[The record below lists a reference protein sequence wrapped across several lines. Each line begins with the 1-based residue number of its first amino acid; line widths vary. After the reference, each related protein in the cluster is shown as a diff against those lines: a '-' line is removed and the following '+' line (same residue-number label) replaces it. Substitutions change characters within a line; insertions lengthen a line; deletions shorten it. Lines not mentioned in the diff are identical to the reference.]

1 METHVAN
8 YLEIYEIMI
17 KKNYVKILHENH
29 YKNDEMIYVRFFVF
43 RSLDDFS

>member
-17 KKNYVKILHENH
+17 KKNYVKILH